1 MKTII
6 TKNKREKIEE
16 RERERTKRKRKK
28 RTAHGEMSWWPT
40 ATISRR
46 KTWGKKIRDRDGN
59 KREIM
64 KKKKT
69 KERKKKKET

>member
-46 KTWGKKIRDRDGN
+46 KTWGKK
-59 KREIM
+59 KLETEMETRE
-64 KKKKT
+64 K
-69 KERKKKKET
+69 